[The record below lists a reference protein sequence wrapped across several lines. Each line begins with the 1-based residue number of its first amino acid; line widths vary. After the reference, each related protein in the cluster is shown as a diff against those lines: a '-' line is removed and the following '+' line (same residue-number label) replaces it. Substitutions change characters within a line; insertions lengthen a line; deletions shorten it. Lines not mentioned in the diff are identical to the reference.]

1 MSMDDFMRSLSDQQ
15 KAMFMKAL
23 QDSGTPPEVEA
34 TGNEDDS
41 EWTTTM
47 PPHIREEFEAAEAA
61 EEEVAPE
68 PEFAMGKRTKRKTP
82 VKSKGVN
89 QFVDSGECKSDESAT
104 PEFTPTERRRKP
116 PKKVTVA
123 CSVCGAKVSVDPR
136 YVSGE
141 YHRCEK
147 CVGR

>member
-23 QDSGTPPEVEA
+23 QDSGTPEPAE
-34 TGNEDDS
+34 EDIDMNP

-47 PPHIREEFEAAEAA
+47 PPHIKEEFEKAELEA
-61 EEEVAPE
+61 EEPAPE
-68 PEFAMGKRTKRKTP
+68 PEFAMGKRSKRKTP

-89 QFVDSGECKSDESAT
+89 QFVDSGECKSAESAT

-123 CSVCGAKVSVDPR
+123 CSVCGNKFSVDPR